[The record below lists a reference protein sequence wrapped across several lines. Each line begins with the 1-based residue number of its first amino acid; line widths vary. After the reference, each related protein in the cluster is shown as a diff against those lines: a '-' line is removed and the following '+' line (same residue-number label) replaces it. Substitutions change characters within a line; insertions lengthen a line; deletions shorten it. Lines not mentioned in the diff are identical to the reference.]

1 MKPTRVKILLASS
14 AAALVLLLSVAYT
27 PAPEQARYHT
37 EGEMVRFMT
46 GGNLPVGDNGLFIGS
61 GKCAGCHGIDNAVP
75 PIANLTQEGVHV
87 SPAEDWRATIMA
99 NSARDPFWRAKVAHE
114 TTINPDHAQEL
125 VNKCTSCHAPVGR
138 FTALHNGQNNYSM
151 EELDQDSLALDGV
164 SCGACHQQRM
174 DNAGQHFSG
183 ELFYQGDTL
192 WGPYI
197 SSELDPPLFDFIMS
211 NFVGITPAGDEI
223 FAKSE
228 TCAGCHSLITHS
240 VNLDGEF
247 TGVDFVEQATYHEWL
262 NSSFNNN
269 EDETLNKECQGCHM
283 PRLDEP
289 IIIASGY
296 TFIPGREPFGQH
308 WLVGGNSFM
317 LELMKNR
324 IDDLGITANESHFD
338 MVIDRTISQLQNET
352 ATLQLE
358 TEDIDGDT
366 ARYKVKLTNLAGHK
380 FPSGYPARRAW
391 IEFIVTD
398 EDGNEI
404 FHSGALDDQYYVIGE
419 DETYEPHYDR
429 ITAQD
434 QVQIYEMVMGDV
446 NGNPT
451 TVLERAYEKLKDN
464 RLTPPGFSFNHP
476 VYDTT
481 NVVGGAFT
489 DPNFNRINGVEGSG
503 TDEVYFHIPVAG
515 INGNV
520 TVTARLLYQSVPPKW
535 NEELFAVDNPVINQ
549 FEQMY
554 WEEGPDPVQVAAAS
568 TTSLLVG
575 VPDLK
580 NSLYL
585 GPNPSED
592 GMITVSARGM
602 QLSEIIVYDVRGK
615 LIRRIPFRRSA
626 GTIQLPD
633 AAGTYLIEIVS
644 DSERTV
650 RKVMRR

>member
-1 MKPTRVKILLASS
+1 MKPNRTK
-14 AAALVLLLSVAYT
+14 LVLAASGSALLLILSAAYT
-27 PAPEQARYHT
+27 PRPEKARYHT
-37 EGEMVRFMT
+37 QGEMIRFMT

-61 GKCAGCHGIDNAVP
+61 GKCAGCHGVDNAIP
-75 PIANLTQEGVHV
+75 PIANLTSEGVHV

-99 NSARDPFWRAKVAHE
+99 LSARDPFWRAKVAHE
-114 TTINPDHAQEL
+114 TSVNPDHAQEL

-138 FTALHNGQNNYSM
+138 FTALHNGQANYSI
-151 EELDQDSLALDGV
+151 EELEDDSLALDGV

-174 DNAGQHFSG
+174 DNIGQHFSG

-197 SSELDPPLFDFIMS
+197 SSQLDPPLFDFIMT
-211 NFVGITPAGDEI
+211 NFVGITPAGHEN
-223 FAKSE
+223 FPKSE

-240 VNLDGEF
+240 VDLDGEF
-247 TGVDFVEQATYHEWL
+247 TGVDFIEQATYHEWL
-262 NSSFNNN
+262 NSSYNMDDN
-269 EDETLNKECQGCHM
+269 LQKECQGCHM

-317 LELMKNR
+317 LELMQNR
-324 IDDLGITANESHFD
+324 IDELGITANESHFD
-338 MVIDRTISQLQNET
+338 MVIQRTIYQLQNET
-352 ATLQLE
+352 ATLEL
-358 TEDIDGDT
+358 TTDDIDGDT
-366 ARYKVKLTNLAGHK
+366 ARYTVKLSNLAGHK

-391 IEFIVTD
+391 IEFVVSD
-398 EDGNEI
+398 DDGNEL
-404 FHSGALDDQYYVIGE
+404 FHSGALDNQFYIIGE
-419 DETYEPHYDR
+419 DGSFEPHYDR
-429 ITAQD
+429 ITSDD

-451 TVLERAYEKLKDN
+451 TVLERAYSKLKDN
-464 RLTPPGFSFNHP
+464 RLTPLGFSTSHP

-481 NVVGGAFT
+481 NVVGSALT
-489 DPNFNRINGVEGSG
+489 DPNFNRLNGVEGSG
-503 TDEVYFHIPVAG
+503 TDEVHFHIPVEG

-535 NEELFAVDNPVINQ
+535 NEELFSVDHPVINQ

-554 WEEGPDPVQVAAAS
+554 WEEGPDPVQVATAS

-575 VPDLK
+575 VPNL
-580 NSLYL
+580 NQALTL
-585 GPNPSED
+585 GPNPSVD
-592 GMITVSARGM
+592 GRLQVSARG
-602 QLSEIIVYDVRGK
+602 QQIIEIVVYDVRGQ

-633 AAGTYLIEIVS
+633 PSGTYLIEVI
-644 DSERTV
+644 SENGRTV
-650 RKVMRR
+650 RKVLRQ

>member
-1 MKPTRVKILLASS
+1 MKPNRTK
-14 AAALVLLLSVAYT
+14 LVLAASGSALLLILSAAYT
-27 PAPEQARYHT
+27 PRPEKARYHT
-37 EGEMVRFMT
+37 QGEMIRFMT

-61 GKCAGCHGIDNAVP
+61 GKCAGCHGVDNAIP
-75 PIANLTQEGVHV
+75 PIANLTSEGVHV

-99 NSARDPFWRAKVAHE
+99 LSARDPFWRAKVAHE
-114 TTINPDHAQEL
+114 TSVNPDHAQEL

-138 FTALHNGQNNYSM
+138 FTALHNGQANYSI
-151 EELDQDSLALDGV
+151 EELEDDSLALDGV

-174 DNAGQHFSG
+174 DNIGQHFSG

-197 SSELDPPLFDFIMS
+197 SSQLDPPLFDFIMT
-211 NFVGITPAGDEI
+211 NFVGITPAGHEN
-223 FAKSE
+223 FPKSE

-240 VNLDGEF
+240 VDLDGEF
-247 TGVDFVEQATYHEWL
+247 TGVDFIEQATYHEWL
-262 NSSFNNN
+262 NSSYNMDDN
-269 EDETLNKECQGCHM
+269 LQKECQGCHM

-317 LELMKNR
+317 LELMQNR
-324 IDDLGITANESHFD
+324 IDELGITANESHFD
-338 MVIDRTISQLQNET
+338 MVIQRTIYQLQNET
-352 ATLQLE
+352 ATLEL
-358 TEDIDGDT
+358 TTDDIDGDT
-366 ARYKVKLTNLAGHK
+366 ARYTVKLSNLAGHK

-391 IEFIVTD
+391 IEFVVSD
-398 EDGNEI
+398 DDGNEL
-404 FHSGALDDQYYVIGE
+404 FHSGALDNQFYIIGE
-419 DETYEPHYDR
+419 DGTFEPHYDR
-429 ITAQD
+429 ITSDD

-451 TVLERAYEKLKDN
+451 TVLERAYSKLKDN
-464 RLTPPGFSFNHP
+464 RLTPLGFSTSHP

-481 NVVGGAFT
+481 NVVGSALT
-489 DPNFNRINGVEGSG
+489 DPNFNRLNGVEGSG
-503 TDEVYFHIPVAG
+503 TDEVHFHIPVEG

-535 NEELFAVDNPVINQ
+535 NEELFSVDHPVINQ

-554 WEEGPDPVQVAAAS
+554 WEEGPDPVQVATAS

-575 VPDLK
+575 VPNL
-580 NSLYL
+580 NQALTL
-585 GPNPSED
+585 GPNPSVD
-592 GMITVSARGM
+592 GRLQVSARG
-602 QLSEIIVYDVRGK
+602 QQIIEIVVYDVRGQ

-633 AAGTYLIEIVS
+633 PSGTYLIEVI
-644 DSERTV
+644 SENGRTV
-650 RKVMRR
+650 RKVLRQ

>member
-1 MKPTRVKILLASS
+1 MKPNRTK
-14 AAALVLLLSVAYT
+14 LVLAASGSALLLILSAAYT
-27 PAPEQARYHT
+27 PRPEKARYHT
-37 EGEMVRFMT
+37 QGEMIRFMT

-61 GKCAGCHGIDNAVP
+61 GKCAGCHGVDNAIP
-75 PIANLTQEGVHV
+75 PIANLTSEGVHV

-99 NSARDPFWRAKVAHE
+99 LSARDPFWRAKVAHE
-114 TTINPDHAQEL
+114 TSVNPDHAQEL

-138 FTALHNGQNNYSM
+138 FTALHNGQANYSI
-151 EELDQDSLALDGV
+151 EELEDDSLALDGV

-174 DNAGQHFSG
+174 DNIGQHFSG

-197 SSELDPPLFDFIMS
+197 SSQLDPPLFDFIMT
-211 NFVGITPAGDEI
+211 NFVGITPAGHEN
-223 FAKSE
+223 FPKSE

-240 VNLDGEF
+240 VDLDGEF
-247 TGVDFVEQATYHEWL
+247 TGVDFIEQATYHEWL
-262 NSSFNNN
+262 NSSYNMDDN
-269 EDETLNKECQGCHM
+269 LQKECQGCHM

-317 LELMKNR
+317 LELMQNR
-324 IDDLGITANESHFD
+324 IDELGITANESHFD
-338 MVIDRTISQLQNET
+338 MVIQRTIYQLQNET
-352 ATLQLE
+352 ATLEL
-358 TEDIDGDT
+358 TTDDIDGDT
-366 ARYKVKLTNLAGHK
+366 ARYTVKLSNLAGHK

-391 IEFIVTD
+391 IEFVVSD
-398 EDGNEI
+398 DDGNEL
-404 FHSGALDDQYYVIGE
+404 FHSGALDNQFYIIGE
-419 DETYEPHYDR
+419 DGSFEPHYDR
-429 ITAQD
+429 ITSDD

-451 TVLERAYEKLKDN
+451 TVLERAYSKLKDN
-464 RLTPPGFSFNHP
+464 RLTPLGFSTSHP

-481 NVVGGAFT
+481 NVVGSALT
-489 DPNFNRINGVEGSG
+489 DPNFNRLNGVEGSG
-503 TDEVYFHIPVAG
+503 TDEVHFHIPVEG

-535 NEELFAVDNPVINQ
+535 NEELFSVDHPVINQ

-554 WEEGPDPVQVAAAS
+554 WEEGPDPVQVATAS

-575 VPDLK
+575 VPNL
-580 NSLYL
+580 NQALTL
-585 GPNPSED
+585 GPNPSVD
-592 GMITVSARGM
+592 GRLQVSARG
-602 QLSEIIVYDVRGK
+602 QQIIEIVVYDVHGQ

-633 AAGTYLIEIVS
+633 PSGTYLIEVI
-644 DSERTV
+644 SENGRTV
-650 RKVMRR
+650 RKVLRQ